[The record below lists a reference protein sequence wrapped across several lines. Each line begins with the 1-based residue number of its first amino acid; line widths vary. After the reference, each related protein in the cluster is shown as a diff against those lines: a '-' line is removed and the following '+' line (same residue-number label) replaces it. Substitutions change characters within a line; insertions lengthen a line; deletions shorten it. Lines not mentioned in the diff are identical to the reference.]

1 MNFKLI
7 TTKWNP
13 LDTFFYKFDNFRESF
28 SPKEAAVET
37 IIAAETSHLRQEN
50 EQLKK
55 LSYPK
60 RAEKTQIG
68 SYRCPNKR
76 CGIEIDKELIE
87 KYQTKFC
94 PECGQRIFI

>member
-1 MNFKLI
+1 MI
-7 TTKWNP
+7 TKWNP
-13 LDTFFYKFDNFRESF
+13 LDVLFYKLDTVLDSFRASVSHEDT
-28 SPKEAAVET
+28 AVET